1 MGKQLMATDSTAS
14 NGFLERVTGASQEE
28 LTMLLKR
35 YGVKYLQANRAMKP
49 EEVLE
54 VSQSPDGTIFLDVEP
69 EADNSLPPGIP
80 VQPGGA

>member
-1 MGKQLMATDSTAS
+1 
-14 NGFLERVTGASQEE
+14 
-28 LTMLLKR
+28 MLLKR